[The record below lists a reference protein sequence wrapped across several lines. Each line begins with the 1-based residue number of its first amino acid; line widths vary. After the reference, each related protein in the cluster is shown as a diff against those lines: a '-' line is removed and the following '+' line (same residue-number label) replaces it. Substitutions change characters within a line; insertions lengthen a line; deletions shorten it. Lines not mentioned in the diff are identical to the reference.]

1 MTRTRRTPD
10 QELGPATANGRL
22 CNHSCAFVVAVNAES
37 SSTSKSLISHV
48 HFLMS
53 QQAIDFL
60 EEDYRVDRELGAIN
74 AIEAWWIER
83 QEALERA
90 GYMLRPRYRAG
101 WKPSWEA
108 LRSFIFTVKTVRL
121 KWYVLTL
128 ALTGSSIHEFS
139 CVWAWMQL
147 GSLTEDL

>member
-1 MTRTRRTPD
+1 MVDYVIT
-10 QELGPATANGRL
+10 
-22 CNHSCAFVVAVNAES
+22 VVLLLWL
-37 SSTSKSLISHV
+37 STSKSLLSHV

-101 WKPSWEA
+101 WKPSWEGTKK
-108 LRSFIFTVKTVRL
+108 LYFHCEDGQIKVV
-121 KWYVLTL
+121 
-128 ALTGSSIHEFS
+128 
-139 CVWAWMQL
+139 CVDTCAYWL
-147 GSLTEDL
+147 LYS